1 MSVPEGTRVW
11 SNLLILLYAVGL
23 PCEGRGN
30 RLEYSMKA
38 CSIASVGG
46 ILVYSLDSQNARE
59 ELGA

>member
-11 SNLLILLYAVGL
+11 STLLILLHAVGL

-30 RLEYSMKA
+30 SLEYSMKA
-38 CSIASVGG
+38 RSIASVGS
-46 ILVYSLDSQNARE
+46 IHVYMFDSQNARE